1 MIKILLTLFFTGYG
15 FTSIFLPKKLKKDFF
30 FIVFWVGIILAIIY
44 NVALTIARIPIDQ
57 GKYVVLLFSLVLVV
71 YSVIKKKFITVFSKD
86 TLIMVS
92 IGLICILITI
102 NKNSIFQSSYMSDSK
117 YLISHSL
124 TEDITR
130 LPFKPNLKV
139 DSQFPAIGFMLGN
152 PLLLGFISNST
163 GIDPVNAHNILKSIF
178 FSMTLPLIFILGKN
192 LFKQINRNL
201 LIIIYLIFTS
211 IFISLYMSGN
221 DFYTQTLFLG
231 IFVFILLIFQ
241 NYFSKRK
248 NITVFFNSHD
258 LLMASGISAISSV
271 YPKGLIITCLFLII
285 YLFSKV
291 FTKERQFVL
300 WALAKILLLA
310 VIINPLTFGLAIR
323 FGY

>member
-1 MIKILLTLFFTGYG
+1 MIKILLTLFLTGYG
-15 FTSIFLPKKLKKDFF
+15 FTSIFLPEKLKKDFF
-30 FIVFWVGIILAIIY
+30 FIVLWVGIILTIIY

-71 YSVIKKKFITVFSKD
+71 YSVIKKKFIAVFSKD
-86 TLIMVS
+86 TLIMVALA
-92 IGLICILITI
+92 LICILITI
-102 NKNSIFQSSYMSDSK
+102 NKNTIFQSSYISDSK

-139 DSQFPAIGFMLGN
+139 DSKFPAFGFMLGN

-163 GIDPVNAHNILKSIF
+163 GIDPVNTHNILKSIF

-201 LIIIYLIFTS
+201 LIIIYLIF
-211 IFISLYMSGN
+211 IPISLYLYMAENNFFS
-221 DFYTQTLFLG
+221 QVLFFG
-231 IFVFILLIFQ
+231 ILAYILVIFQ
-241 NYFSKRK
+241 NYFSERK
-248 NITVFFNSHD
+248 NITSFFNSHD
-258 LLMASGISAISSV
+258 LLMAIGISAISSV
-271 YPKGLIITCLFLII
+271 YPKGLIITCLLLII
-285 YLFSKV
+285 YSFSKV
-291 FTKERQFVL
+291 FIKERQFVL
-300 WALAKILLLA
+300 WTLAKILLLA
-310 VIINPLTFGLAIR
+310 VIINPLTFGLAMR